1 MKKFLKKHKKLCI
14 VLVIILI
21 VVGLITSCV
30 KSITDAT
37 QAAME
42 MLTKPNLVELE
53 RRTLVSS
60 VSATGKVTSN
70 KSKSVVAGV
79 SGVDVAAV
87 YVKLGDYVKEGDVLC
102 VLDSTDLSED
112 LADTKKALSDS
123 QKKSNMDLA
132 SAQKKLEEAQENRKI
147 HNARNEQSVINAWD
161 DYEDQCDEIDELK
174 KVRDDAKAAVAAQQK
189 TIDEKTAE
197 QAALGTVSEGDATYT
212 QYETLKTEIQEATS
226 SRDANQAIVATKEAE
241 IEAAQKV
248 ADSLFN
254 AYVKAAEVRA
264 DGERSYDSNV
274 DSMQTSLEASKL
286 TASSTGKTEKE
297 KIESFEEQIAECT
310 VVAPFSGVITSVDVE
325 EGDIYKGTSIVTLE
339 DDSAYVIETQ
349 IDEYD
354 IGKIEIGQRV
364 VVKTNATGDEEL
376 DGTVIQIAPRATAST
391 TGGVTY
397 TVKISLNTNHEMIR
411 LDMTAKL
418 SIILSEK
425 KNVLTVPYDAVSM
438 DDDGKYYIEVVDEN
452 ASVADAQETEAPEV
466 TPMPMNADLS
476 DIKMPVEGNYK
487 KIYVERGIESDYYIE
502 VSSPELEVGMQVLVP
517 QSMEEALNLD
527 DLMIE
532 FGPAGGM

>member
-14 VLVIILI
+14 VLVIVLI
-21 VVGLITSCV
+21 VIGLITGCV

-174 KVRDDAKAAVAAQQK
+174 KARDNAKAAVAAQEA
-189 TIDEKTAE
+189 IIVEKTA
-197 QAALGTVSEGDATYT
+197 
-212 QYETLKTEIQEATS
+212 LKTEWETVSSGDAEGIQAIKDAIEKATS
-226 SRDANQAIVATKEAE
+226 TRDANQAIVATKEAE

-452 ASVADAQETEAPEV
+452 APVADAQETEAPEV
-466 TPMPMNADLS
+466 TPMPMDADLS

-517 QSMEEALNLD
+517 QSMWERFL
-527 DLMIE
+527 
-532 FGPAGGM
+532 

>member
-14 VLVIILI
+14 VLVIVLI

-174 KVRDDAKAAVAAQQK
+174 KARDNAKAEVAAQQK
-189 TIDEKTAE
+189 KIDEKKD
-197 QAALGTVSEGDATYT
+197 ALETVSAGDAAYT
-212 QYETLKTEIQEATS
+212 QLETEIQEATS

-452 ASVADAQETEAPEV
+452 APVADAQETEAPEV
-466 TPMPMNADLS
+466 TPMPMDADLS